1 MLKKWW
7 VAGIL
12 AGLTVFVWGFV
23 AHMFFKLGEASLR
36 RLPQEQALM
45 TALAA
50 GIQDSGL
57 YFFPYME
64 DMAKMQEMYAR
75 YPRGLLVF
83 TKTGTPF
90 SFETALAWQVA
101 ADIAEMLIAAWLL
114 WMVAGSV
121 PGFLNRVL
129 FVVALSAFTV
139 FASDVPMWNWYEFPA
154 RFIVDGVIDKVVGA
168 ALGGALLA
176 YLLGRRE
183 IRF

>member
-12 AGLTVFVWGFV
+12 AGLLVFVWGFV

-36 RLPQEQALM
+36 KLPQEEAML
-45 TALAA
+45 TSLGA

-64 DMAKMQEMYAR
+64 DMSKMQEMYAR
-75 YPRGLLVF
+75 HPRGLLIF
-83 TKTGTPF
+83 TKAGTPF
-90 SFETALAWQVA
+90 SFESALAWQVV
-101 ADIAEMLIAAWLL
+101 ADIAEMLLAAWLL

-121 PGFLNRVL
+121 AGFGKRVL
-129 FVVALSAFTV
+129 FVVALSVFTI
-139 FASDVPMWNWYEFPA
+139 FASDVPMWNWYEFPT
-154 RFIVDGVIDKVVGA
+154 RFILDGIIDKVVGA

-176 YLLGRRE
+176 YLLGRPART
-183 IRF
+183 